1 MLVITDLMCYNAFL
15 VVKNLH
21 YQAGREMAHKLK
33 ICPKCGGKMMPDRDE
48 YGAYE
53 QCIQCGYLM
62 DLKVSATQDDNM
74 FNKVMAKQ

>member
-1 MLVITDLMCYNAFL
+1 VICYNAFL
-15 VVKNLH
+15 VRGNLN
-21 YQAGREMAHKLK
+21 YQVGRDMTRKLK
-33 ICPKCGGKMMPDRDE
+33 ICPKYGGKMMPDRDE